1 MNKVLI
7 IPASAEH
14 IHGIVALLPRLADF
28 DVPSHRVA
36 TDLWH
41 GDADL
46 LRAWA
51 SGQRGDVSV
60 CVATDETGDVL
71 GVAAASEREDL
82 LSHAPSAHLEVLS
95 VAKHAERQGLGH
107 RLLASIE
114 QTMRDKGA
122 TGMSLHVFGNNH
134 QARALYVRE
143 GFDEEI
149 VRCFKQFE

>member
-7 IPASAEH
+7 SPANAEH
-14 IHGIVALLPRLADF
+14 IDAIVALLPRLADF
-28 DVPSHRVA
+28 DVPVHRVA

-60 CVATDETGDVL
+60 CIAVDETGNVL

-95 VAKHAERQGLGH
+95 VAGHAERQGLGH

-114 QTMRDKGA
+114 QIMREKGA

-134 QARALYVRE
+134 RARALYAKE

-149 VRCFKQFE
+149 VRCFKPFD

>member
-7 IPASAEH
+7 IPARAEH
-14 IHGIVALLPRLADF
+14 IDGIAALLPRLADF
-28 DVPSHRVA
+28 DVPGHRVA

-46 LRAWA
+46 LHEWA
-51 SGQRGDVSV
+51 RGQRRDVSV
-60 CVATDETGDVL
+60 CIAVDEKGTVL

-95 VAKHAERQGLGH
+95 VAECAERQGLGH

-122 TGMSLHVFGNNH
+122 TGMSLHVFGNN
-134 QARALYVRE
+134 QRARALYARE

-149 VRCFKQFE
+149 VRCFKPFV

>member
-1 MNKVLI
+1 MNKVLV

-14 IHGIVALLPRLADF
+14 VDGIVALLPRLAEF
-28 DVPSHRVA
+28 DVPAHRDP

-41 GDADL
+41 GDAEL

-51 SGQRGDVSV
+51 RGQRHDVSV
-60 CVATDETGDVL
+60 CIAVDETGNVL

-82 LSHAPSAHLEVLS
+82 LSHAPSAHLEVLA
-95 VAKHAERQGLGH
+95 VAGHAERQGLGH
-107 RLLASIE
+107 RLLKSIE

-122 TGMSLHVFGNNH
+122 NGMSLHVFGKNH
-134 QARALYVRE
+134 RARALYARE

-149 VRCFKQFE
+149 VRCFKPF

>member
-14 IHGIVALLPRLADF
+14 IDGIVALLPRLADF
-28 DVPSHRVA
+28 DVPVHRVA
-36 TDLWH
+36 NDLWH

-51 SGQRGDVSV
+51 NGQRGDVSV
-60 CVATDETGDVL
+60 CVAVDETGKVL

-95 VAKHAERQGLGH
+95 VAEHAERRGLGH

-114 QTMRDKGA
+114 QSMRDKGA
-122 TGMSLHVFGNNH
+122 TGMSLHVFSNNH
-134 QARALYVRE
+134 RARALYAKE

-149 VRCFKQFE
+149 VRCFKTFE